1 MATPP
6 KKPDFSNVRSTVE
19 TTEKV
24 KADFSNVQSAVTS
37 TETITDPPP
46 AAPAA
51 ESRTVT
57 VKKGDTLSAIAK
69 RELGKASLWP
79 KIFEANRDQ
88 LDNPD
93 RIKPGQVLKIP
104 DPGG

>member
-6 KKPDFSNVRSTVE
+6 KKADFSNVKSSVE
-19 TTEKV
+19 STEKL
-24 KADFSNVQSAVTS
+24 KADFSNVQSTVTS
-37 TETITDPPP
+37 TETIVKAPPAEP
-46 AAPAA
+46 AAP
-51 ESRTVT
+51 RTVT
-57 VKKGDTLSAIAK
+57 VAKGDTLSAIAK

-79 KIFEANRDQ
+79 KLFEANRDQ

-104 DPGG
+104 DLGG

>member
-6 KKPDFSNVRSTVE
+6 KKADFSNVKSSVSSTE
-19 TTEKV
+19 TI
-24 KADFSNVQSAVTS
+24 KADFSNVQSKVTS
-37 TETITDPPP
+37 TETIVN
-46 AAPAA
+46 APASETPA
-51 ESRTVT
+51 PRTVT
-57 VKKGDTLSAIAK
+57 VAKGDTLSAIAK

-79 KIFEANRDQ
+79 KLFEANRDQ

-104 DPGG
+104 DLGG